1 MIFPH
6 INVKNAR
13 KFQSHNSRMKKISKV
28 AFQAL
33 PERLIS
39 VIYYKNP
46 KSQNLLLALEFISR
60 VYLELCDSTVV
71 TKSENV

>member
-1 MIFPH
+1 
-6 INVKNAR
+6 
-13 KFQSHNSRMKKISKV
+13 MKKMRKV

-46 KSQNLLLALEFISR
+46 KSQNLLLALEFICR

-71 TKSENV
+71 TKNENV